1 MIITRTQIEAA
12 RNSEDAMRTVISWW
26 QWNDPNGEWEG
37 ALHYLDGHTDGCE
50 DEDCEGCESC
60 VKASDS
66 WDVMSVAD
74 EICDRTI
81 EYITVDCGDVLPD

>member
-1 MIITRTQIEAA
+1 MIITRSTIEAA
-12 RNSEDAMRTVISWW
+12 RKDAESMRTVINWW
-26 QWNDPNGEWEG
+26 QWNDPNGEWDG
-37 ALHYLDGHTDGCE
+37 AIQYLDGD
-50 DEDCEGCESC
+50 CESC
-60 VKASDS
+60 DS